1 MKRSRKLKLGL
12 LGAAAPVLLSACGG
26 DEPRSY
32 TSLQDCLK
40 DPRQDAGLCQT
51 AYDRARAAHL
61 AGAERFPNRALCES
75 QSQMPCEPLGTRTD
89 SSVYIARLAG
99 FEVEPQYRQRS
110 SGSWWQYAAAY
121 AAGSI
126 LGGGGGWQQRPVYR
140 DYGNQGWSGGENRS
154 SRPDNSWS
162 SSGGDGGKISTA
174 TLSRGGFGGA
184 AAARSSWGG

>member
-12 LGAAAPVLLSACGG
+12 LGAAPILLSACGG

-32 TSLQDCLK
+32 TNLQDCLK
-40 DPRQDAGLCQT
+40 DPRQNTGLCQA

-61 AGAERFPNRALCES
+61 QGAERFPNQALCES
-75 QSQMPCEPLGTRTD
+75 QSQMPCDPLGAGAD
-89 SSVYIARLAG
+89 SSVYIPRLAG
-99 FEVEPQYRQRS
+99 FQVEPQYRRES

-126 LGGGGGWQQRPVYR
+126 LGGRGGGWQQRPIYR
-140 DYGNQGWSGGENRS
+140 DYGNQGWSSGDNRS
-154 SRPDNSWS
+154 SRPNNSWS
-162 SSGGDGGKISTA
+162 SGGGDGGKISTA